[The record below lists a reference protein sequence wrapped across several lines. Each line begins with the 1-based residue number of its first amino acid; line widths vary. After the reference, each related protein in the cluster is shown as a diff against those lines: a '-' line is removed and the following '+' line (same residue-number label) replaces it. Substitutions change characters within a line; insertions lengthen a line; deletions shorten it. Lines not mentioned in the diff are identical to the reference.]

1 MNIQA
6 ERSQIIEQINH
17 ISDINL
23 LKAIKNLLAF
33 ASAKEKVYDFI
44 VSEDQKEMVRERVKD
59 YETNPDNVMTWNEI
73 ETKIK
78 GV

>member
-6 ERSQIIEQINH
+6 ERNQIVEQINH
-17 ISDINL
+17 ITDINL

-44 VSEDQKEMVRERVKD
+44 VSDDQKKTVRERVKE
-59 YETNPDNVMTWNEI
+59 YETNPDNVMTWNDI
-73 ETKIK
+73 EEKIK
-78 GV
+78 PG

>member
-6 ERSQIIEQINH
+6 ERSQIVEQINH
-17 ISDINL
+17 VTDINL

-44 VSEDQKEMVRERVKD
+44 VSDEQKKLVRERVKK
-59 YETNPDNVMTWNEI
+59 YEANPDNVMTWNEI
-73 ETKIK
+73 EAKIK
-78 GV
+78 RD